1 MAKSRK
7 IKSDVRKLFK
17 KDDNTKESP
26 ISTTLTLANPITEMA
41 TKIAALLAYCEKVI
55 TEFDFDEKTVWVYI
69 SDPDM
74 VEAYK
79 FFLKRKHSFGGLKL
93 NVKLISTYQ
102 GKMEEVDK
110 PSYKISHD
118 EFIRLFKLIFA
129 HSRFEPKFD
138 SVVDQYDTIW
148 DFAEFPGVG
157 LTYQAD
163 SLANI
168 KGLQTALI
176 EDLVMDVFDVG
187 AIHVS
192 SFPVGVVM

>member
-1 MAKSRK
+1 MAKPRK

-17 KDDNTKESP
+17 TDDDLKASP
-26 ISTTLTLANPITEMA
+26 ISILPTLANPITEMA
-41 TKIAALLAYCEKVI
+41 TKIETLLANCEKVI
-55 TEFDFDEKTVWVYI
+55 TEFDFNEKTVWVYV
-69 SDPDM
+69 SDPDL

-93 NVKLISTYQ
+93 NVKLISTYH

-118 EFIRLFKLIFA
+118 EFIRLFKLLFA

-138 SVVDQYDTIW
+138 RVVDQYDTIW
-148 DFAEFPGVG
+148 DFAEFPGIG

-168 KGLQTALI
+168 KGLQTTLV
-176 EDLVMDVFDVG
+176 EDLIRDVFDVG

-192 SFPVGVVM
+192 SFPVYK